1 MTDALI
7 VIDMQQG
14 SFGPETPR
22 HDAAGL
28 VTRLNRLARQI
39 RTDGRRGDL
48 HPARRRAGRS
58 APSRRTRLA
67 PAADARDQAGRHGG
81 AQNRL
86 RCLPAHHAR
95 QGAARE
101 RHGPADHH
109 RLCDRLL
116 RRHHGA
122 QRPRPRLADDR
133 TLRWSHHGRSAAPV
147 RHADHRPSQRDLGR
161 FPGPRGAC
169 AGLFVHRGPCY
180 PPDRAIGAACR
191 PPTRVVKAAL

>member
-39 RTDGRRGDL
+39 RTDGGAVIFIQHDGALGDPHHPDEPGWRLLPTLEIKPDDTVVHKTACDAFL
-48 HPARRRAGRS
+48 HTTLDKVLRESGIDRLIITGCATDYCVDTRCAAHSPAAGRRS
-58 APSRRTRLA
+58 YPPMVTPRSIGRTCPPRRSSPITTRS
-67 PAADARDQAGRHGG
+67 
-81 AQNRL
+81 
-86 RCLPAHHAR
+86 
-95 QGAARE
+95 
-101 RHGPADHH
+101 GPISW
-109 RLCDRLL
+109 
-116 RRHHGA
+116 
-122 QRPRPRLADDR
+122 P
-133 TLRWSHHGRSAAPV
+133 
-147 RHADHRPSQRDLGR
+147 
-161 FPGPRGAC
+161 PRGLRGSVC
-169 AGLFVHRGPCY
+169 APRSCY